1 MLSFEEIMLQV
12 SLKNIEMYNDLL
24 SDVDSKAIAI
34 ATVTGVLAGLLK
46 GSETLINSGT
56 NISWILFSLTIFSF
70 LITAF
75 LSIFVIRVKHRNIP
89 SSKLLIKDFCEKEE
103 EKLNIQEIV
112 RIIAEAE
119 DSLKKTYETKL
130 RDLKLATITFL
141 VSIIFLI
148 LYSSSLFFYK
158 S

>member
-1 MLSFEEIMLQV
+1 MPSFEEMMLQV
-12 SLKNIEMYNDLL
+12 SLKNLEMYNDLL
-24 SDVDSKAIAI
+24 RDVDSKAIAI

-46 GSETLINSGT
+46 GSENLINSGT
-56 NISWILFSLTIFSF
+56 KISWILFSLTIFSF

-75 LSIFVIRVKHRNIP
+75 LSILVIRVRHKSIP
-89 SSKLLIKDFCEKEE
+89 TSKLLNKDFCEREE
-103 EKLNIQEIV
+103 EKLKIQEII

-119 DSLKKTYETKL
+119 DSLNKTYEAKL
-130 RDLKLATITFL
+130 HDLKLATITFL
-141 VSIIFLI
+141 VSVIFLI